1 MMYHHLIIIDRSLP
15 VVDIWARVLLQ
26 LLGLV
31 ARVAHSYLVLRARSL
46 HSLPPHRAALL
57 SGSDLEYIETA
68 MQKVKRAGLGLLSK
82 GLGR

>member
-1 MMYHHLIIIDRSLP
+1 MQ
-15 VVDIWARVLLQ
+15 Q

-31 ARVAHSYLVLRARSL
+31 ARVALSYLVLRARSL
-46 HSLPPHRAALL
+46 HSLPQRTGLL
-57 SGSDLEYIETA
+57 SGGELEYIETA

>member
-1 MMYHHLIIIDRSLP
+1 MHFLLIDRYQPLTNRP
-15 VVDIWARVLLQ
+15 TPTMLQ

-31 ARVAHSYLVLRARSL
+31 ARVALSYLVLRARSL
-46 HSLPPHRAALL
+46 HSLPHRTGLL
-57 SGSDLEYIETA
+57 SGGELEYIETA

>member
-1 MMYHHLIIIDRSLP
+1 MDALLDHRSLP
-15 VVDIWARVLLQ
+15 AVDIALLQ

-46 HSLPPHRAALL
+46 HALPHRAGLL
-57 SGSDLEYIETA
+57 SGGELEYIETA

>member
-1 MMYHHLIIIDRSLP
+1 M
-15 VVDIWARVLLQ
+15 
-26 LLGLV
+26 
-31 ARVAHSYLVLRARSL
+31 AHSYLVLRARSL
-46 HSLPPHRAALL
+46 HSLPHRAALL